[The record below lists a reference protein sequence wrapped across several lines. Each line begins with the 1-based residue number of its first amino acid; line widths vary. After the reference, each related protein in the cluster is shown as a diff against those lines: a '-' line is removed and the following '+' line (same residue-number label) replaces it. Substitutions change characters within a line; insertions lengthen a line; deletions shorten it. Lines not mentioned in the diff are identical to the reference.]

1 MKTIV
6 TKADRESLQN
16 QFRKYEVTATSL
28 EDFMDRYMK
37 DSRYKGRNDAL
48 WGYDYSEHVLA
59 SSKEYLD
66 LYGVCIISHF
76 DSRTG
81 EIVSYYQPK

>member
-6 TKADRESLQN
+6 TKADRDFLQN
-16 QFRKYEVTATSL
+16 LFRKYEITATSL

-59 SSKEYLD
+59 SSKEDLD
-66 LYGVCIISHF
+66 LHGVCIISKF
-76 DSRTG
+76 ESKTG
-81 EIVSYYQPK
+81 EIVAYYQPK